1 MKHFILSLMV
11 LLAIPTAGQAQ
22 GPSAR
27 FGIHLNIINADLNA
41 TLSGIV
47 GAPAPSATSVALEEI
62 YGLGLGGGLHLDVDL
77 GLLTLRVSGDYIR
90 LAPDNDKFA
99 NYVNSVAPGLPL
111 TFESGGIISLWS
123 GTLNAKLVVLPLP
136 VVKPYIT
143 GGAGFTYV
151 NSTEAHL
158 VLNYTPLPPFRILQ
172 NQTVFTDNVGAGVD
186 ILLGPITLYGEVKVT
201 WIFLKEGTSTYVPI
215 GLVGISF
222 W

>member
-1 MKHFILSLMV
+1 MKHLMVFLLV
-11 LLAIPTAGQAQ
+11 LLAIPAAGQGQ

-41 TLSGIV
+41 TLEDLSGI
-47 GAPAPSATSVALEEI
+47 PATTGPSVALKEV

-77 GLLTLRVSGDYIR
+77 GLLTFRVSGDYIR
-90 LAPDNDKFA
+90 LAPDKDKFKS
-99 NYVNSVAPGLPL
+99 YMSSVAPGIPVTL
-111 TFESGGIISLWS
+111 ESGGIITLWS

-136 VVKPYIT
+136 VVKPYVT

-151 NSTEAHL
+151 NSTAASL
-158 VLNYTPLPPFRILQ
+158 MVNNIPLPPFQVLQ
-172 NQTVFTDNVGAGVD
+172 NQTCFTDNLGAGVD

-222 W
+222 G

>member
-1 MKHFILSLMV
+1 MKHFALFLLV
-11 LLAIPTAGQAQ
+11 LLTIPIAGQAQ
-22 GPSAR
+22 AQSAR

-41 TLSGIV
+41 TLNDIV
-47 GAPAPSATSVALEEI
+47 GNPAPSGANVALQEI
-62 YGLGLGGGLHLDVDL
+62 YGLGLGGGRHLDVDL
-77 GLLTLRVSGDYIR
+77 GLLTMRVSGDYIR
-90 LAPDNDKFA
+90 LAPDNEKFKS
-99 NYVNSVAPGLPL
+99 YVNSVAPGTPL
-111 TFESGGIISLWS
+111 SFESGGIINLWS

-151 NSTEAHL
+151 TSTEANL
-158 VLNYTPLPPFRILQ
+158 TLNNNALPAFRILQ
-172 NQTVFTDNVGAGVD
+172 NQTCFTDNLGAGVD

>member
-1 MKHFILSLMV
+1 MKHFILLLLV
-11 LLAIPTAGQAQ
+11 LLTVPAVGQEED
-22 GPSAR
+22 PSAR

-41 TLSGIV
+41 TLSDV
-47 GAPAPSATSVALEEI
+47 FGAPAPSATSVALEEI
-62 YGLGLGGGLHLDVDL
+62 YGLGLGGGLHLDVYL

-99 NYVNSVAPGLPL
+99 SYVNSVAPGIPL
-111 TFESGGIISLWS
+111 TFESGGVISLWS

-151 NSTEAHL
+151 SSTEANL
-158 VLNYTPLPPFRILQ
+158 MFNNTPVPPFRVLE
-172 NQTVFTDNVGAGVD
+172 NQTCFTDNVGAGVD